1 MSKKLLIVESP
12 SKAKTIGKYLGKD
25 FAVQA
30 TVGHIRDLPKNKLGV
45 DLENNFEPE
54 YINMRG
60 KADVIKKLKSA
71 AKKAEEILIAT
82 DPDREG
88 EAIAFHI
95 SEILGSNTII
105 KRVLFNEITKAGI
118 QSGLDSP
125 LALDL
130 NKVNAQQAR
139 RIMDRL
145 VGYQVSPFLWKSL
158 TYGLSAGR
166 VQSVALRIICEREAE
181 IKKVVA
187 ELSTESEIDCGIS
200 GKVKCPVCLGQGV
213 IIREGTFGNEYTTCP
228 FSDDQGKLTCEE
240 FNLLIRGKLK
250 PKIPVN

>member
-12 SKAKTIGKYLGKD
+12 SKARTIGKYLGKD
-25 FAVQA
+25 FTVQA
-30 TVGHIRDLPKNKLGV
+30 TIGHIRDLPKNKLGV
-45 DLENNFEPE
+45 DLENNFEPI
-54 YINMRG
+54 YITIRG
-60 KADVIKKLKSA
+60 KAEIITKLKSA

-95 SEILGSNTII
+95 SEIIGPDKVI
-105 KRVLFNEITKAGI
+105 KRVLFNEITKSGI
-118 QSGLDSP
+118 QSGLNSP
-125 LALDL
+125 LELDM

-166 VQSVALRIICEREAE
+166 VQSV
-181 IKKVVA
+181 
-187 ELSTESEIDCGIS
+187 
-200 GKVKCPVCLGQGV
+200 
-213 IIREGTFGNEYTTCP
+213 
-228 FSDDQGKLTCEE
+228 E
-240 FNLLIRGKLK
+240 FNR
-250 PKIPVN
+250 